1 MPPDTCICY
10 LAGFNPRLYCLFAI
24 CGKKS
29 SNSKGE
35 EEVVAVN
42 KPLSLLLST
51 KQQRL
56 IWDKTTYAG
65 ISAPYNRRNG
75 TAMENAAFKYTN
87 GRIRSGTQLWF
98 I

>member
-1 MPPDTCICY
+1 MLPDASICK
-10 LAGFNPRLYCLFAI
+10 LAV
-24 CGKKS
+24 KKVVTVE
-29 SNSKGE
+29 E

-42 KPLSLLLST
+42 KPLSLLVST
-51 KQQRL
+51 KEQRL
-56 IWDKTTYAG
+56 IWDKTTYVG

-75 TAMENAAFKYTN
+75 TAMEYTAFKYTN